1 MPFVISTVTAL
12 ALATSPIPNSV
23 KDVTVPID
31 HVSPI
36 TQNVLASNIA
46 QKYCF
51 FVEKIN
57 WDLSKGG
64 RIMEEICEPRAVYN
78 KVIVGYNVYYT
89 LNGRSNMVTMKEPP
103 GPSLTIK
110 LQ

>member
-12 ALATSPIPNSV
+12 ALTASPISNSV

-36 TQNVLASNIA
+36 TQNVLTSNIA
-46 QKYCF
+46 QKYCI

-89 LNGRSNMVTMKEPP
+89 YGGRTNMVTMKEPP
-103 GPSLTIK
+103 GPSLILKT
-110 LQ
+110 Q

>member
-12 ALATSPIPNSV
+12 ALTASPTPNSV

-36 TQNVLASNIA
+36 TQNILTSNIA
-46 QKYCF
+46 QKYCV

-89 LNGRSNMVTMKEPP
+89 YGGRTNMVTMKEPP
-103 GPSLTIK
+103 GPSLILKT
-110 LQ
+110 Q

>member
-1 MPFVISTVTAL
+1 
-12 ALATSPIPNSV
+12 V

-36 TQNVLASNIA
+36 TQNVLTSNIA
-46 QKYCF
+46 QKYCV

-89 LNGRSNMVTMKEPP
+89 YGGRTNMVTMKEPP
-103 GPSLTIK
+103 GPSLILKT
-110 LQ
+110 Q

>member
-12 ALATSPIPNSV
+12 ALSSTPILNSV
-23 KDVTVPID
+23 REVSVPINY
-31 HVSPI
+31 VSPI
-36 TQNVLASNIA
+36 TQNVLTSNIA
-46 QKYCF
+46 QNYCV

-64 RIMEEICEPRAVYN
+64 KIMEEICEPRAVYN

-89 LNGRSNMVTMKEPP
+89 YGGRINMVTMKEPP
-103 GPSLTIK
+103 GPSILIK